1 MLHGRRDSRFGRLLR
16 YGFNDPAAAE
26 RLLDLPEL
34 AGVRGDPVLLDALGG
49 TADPDLALLGLV
61 RLVEA
66 LPGPE
71 DAGGTGRDGSRQALL
86 DTLVAAKPLRDR
98 LLGVLGASEAL
109 GDHLA
114 RHPGD
119 WQSLVTYEAADLH
132 PTTPEFERALAEGVR
147 GPAGMAR
154 PRPDALR
161 AAYRRALLGIAAR
174 DVCGTID
181 VVQSAAELAD
191 LATATLRAALEIAA
205 EEQPADAARCR
216 LAVIGMGK
224 CGGRELNYVSDVDVI
239 FVAEPA
245 ADDGGREGEEAK
257 ALQAAT
263 RLASRMM
270 RICSDVT
277 AEGTI
282 WPVDANLRPEG
293 RNGPLVRTL
302 SSHLA
307 YYQRWAK
314 TWEFQALLK
323 ARPVA
328 GDPEL
333 GRAYVEAVEPLVW
346 QAAERE
352 NFVTDVQQMRRRVV
366 ENIPVAQIERELKLG
381 PGGLRDVEF
390 AVQLLQLVHG
400 RTDPSLRSGTT
411 LDALDAL
418 AAGGYV
424 GRADAAVL
432 DSAYRFLR
440 SMEHRIQLY
449 KLRRTH
455 LIPEDEAELRRLGRS
470 LGFRTEP
477 VSELGKEWRQHAR
490 EVRRLH
496 EKLFYRPLLDAV
508 ARLEPGAARL
518 SAAAAGQRLEALGYA
533 DPAGAL
539 RHLEALASGV
549 TRKAAIQRT
558 LLPVLLGWFADS
570 ADPDAGL
577 LNFRKVSDALGR
589 TPWYLRL
596 LRDEGAAAENLARV
610 LSAGRLAPDLLLRAP
625 EAVALLG
632 DPEGLRPRGRPA
644 LEQEIL
650 AAVGRADGGEQ
661 AVAAARGVRRRELFR
676 TAAAD
681 IIGAYRNGWHA
692 GGGGLH
698 RNGATTAAPG
708 ALGGPLGATPA
719 SGLVG
724 GTAAPGSLRGVS
736 GDGTVRG
743 TGGGMAAG
751 GPGPQGGSGGT
762 ARGVTPGFRAPGS
775 GPAPAGR
782 QGTGRGGGG
791 LGGVGQGAPGSGSA
805 PAGRGPTGPV
815 GGAPGAAAGGS
826 RGPAGRLGS
835 PGGQDGP
842 GGPAAAAR
850 HTAAVPV
857 MADPDPAHN
866 NLGASVDLVGGAV
879 SDINAAT
886 LAGALRAAVR
896 DAWGETLPTRFAVIG
911 MGRFGGHE
919 LGYGSDADVLFVH
932 EPRDG
937 VAEQEASRAAFAVA
951 NEMRRLLQLPTVDPP
966 LHIDADLRPE
976 GKSGPLVRTLGSYA
990 AYYRRWSLVWESQ
1003 ALLRAEPVAGDAELG
1018 RRFTELIDPLRYPAE
1033 GLGED
1038 AVREIRRLK
1047 ARMESERLPRGAD
1060 PTLHTKLGRGGLS
1073 DVEWT
1078 VQLIQMR
1085 HGWAEPGLRTTRT
1098 REALAAAHAARLI
1111 DTEDA
1116 QILDEAW
1123 VLATRVRNAVML
1135 VRGRP
1140 GDTFPVGSRE
1150 LAAVGRYLG
1159 YEPGHVGEML
1169 DDYRRITRRARAV
1182 VERLF
1187 YGG

>member
-16 YGFNDPAAAE
+16 YGFTDSAAAG
-26 RLLDLPEL
+26 RLLDLPEMST
-34 AGVRGDPVLLDALGG
+34 VRNDPVLLDALGA
-49 TADPDLALLGLV
+49 TADPDSALRGLV

-71 DAGGTGRDGSRQALL
+71 DGTRTGAAAAAGSPAATGGPAGGAAGRSGTRQALL
-86 DTLVAAKPLRDR
+86 DTLATAKPLRDR

-114 RHPGD
+114 RHPYD
-119 WQSLVTYEAADLH
+119 WQSLVTYEPADLH
-132 PTTPEFERALAEGVR
+132 PTTSDFEQALTDGIWS
-147 GPAGMAR
+147 GAGDTR

-161 AAYRRALLGIAAR
+161 IAYRRCLLGIAAR
-174 DVCGTID
+174 DVCGTTD
-181 VVQSAAELAD
+181 VAQTAAELAD
-191 LATATLRAALEIAA
+191 LATAALRAALRIAA
-205 EEQPADAARCR
+205 EEQPEDAARCR

-224 CGGRELNYVSDVDVI
+224 CGGQELNYVSDVDVI
-239 FVAEPA
+239 FVAEPRERNGGADPATEA
-245 ADDGGREGEEAK
+245 A

-263 RLASRMM
+263 RLAARMM
-270 RICSDVT
+270 RVCSDT
-277 AEGTI
+277 TIEGTI

-328 GDPEL
+328 GDAAL
-333 GRAYVEAVEPLVW
+333 GQAYVDALAPLVW
-346 QAAERE
+346 QAAERD
-352 NFVTDVQQMRRRVV
+352 NFVPDVQQMRRRVV
-366 ENIPVAQIERELKLG
+366 ENIPAAQVDRELKLG

-400 RTDPSLRSGTT
+400 RTDATLRSGTT
-411 LDALDAL
+411 LDALAAL

-424 GRADAAVL
+424 GRADAAAL
-432 DSAYRFLR
+432 DTAYRFLR
-440 SMEHRIQLY
+440 TMEHRIQLY
-449 KLRRTH
+449 RLRRTH
-455 LIPEDEAELRRLGRS
+455 LVPEDERELRRLGRS

-477 VSELGKEWRQHAR
+477 VTELGKAWRRHAR

-508 ARLEPGAARL
+508 AQLEPGAARL
-518 SAAAAGQRLEALGYA
+518 STRAAGQRLEALGYA
-533 DPAGAL
+533 DPAAAL

-577 LNFRKVSDALGR
+577 LNFRKVSDALGK

-632 DPEGLRPRGRPA
+632 DPEGLRPRGRAA

-681 IIGAYRNGWHA
+681 IIGAYTGS
-692 GGGGLH
+692 
-698 RNGATTAAPG
+698 ATTG
-708 ALGGPLGATPA
+708 A
-719 SGLVG
+719 SGHTVSG
-724 GTAAPGSLRGVS
+724 VPGTAGHP
-736 GDGTVRG
+736 
-743 TGGGMAAG
+743 
-751 GPGPQGGSGGT
+751 GT
-762 ARGVTPGFRAPGS
+762 AH
-775 GPAPAGR
+775 PAP
-782 QGTGRGGGG
+782 
-791 LGGVGQGAPGSGSA
+791 
-805 PAGRGPTGPV
+805 
-815 GGAPGAAAGGS
+815 
-826 RGPAGRLGS
+826 
-835 PGGQDGP
+835 
-842 GGPAAAAR
+842 GPAAAEPDR
-850 HTAAVPV
+850 TP
-857 MADPDPAHN
+857 PDPAPRPSDPAHDD
-866 NLGASVDLVGGAV
+866 LGAAVDMVGRAV

-896 DAWGETLPTRFAVIG
+896 DHWGDELPTRFAVIG

-932 EPRDG
+932 EPRAG
-937 VAEQEASRAAFAVA
+937 VDEQTASRAAFAVA
-951 NEMRRLLQLPTVDPP
+951 NEIRRLLQLPTVDPP
-966 LHIDADLRPE
+966 LLIDADLRPE
-976 GKSGPLVRTLGSYA
+976 GRTGPLVRTLASYA

-1003 ALLRAEPVAGDAELG
+1003 ALLRAEPVAGDPELG
-1018 RRFTELIDPLRYPAE
+1018 ARFVELIDPLRYPAD

-1060 PTLHTKLGRGGLS
+1060 PTTHAKLGRGGLS

-1078 VQLIQMR
+1078 VQLLQMR
-1085 HGWAEPGLRTTRT
+1085 HGWSEPGLRTTRT
-1098 REALAAAHAARLI
+1098 REALAAAHAAQLI
-1111 DTEDA
+1111 STEDA
-1116 QILDEAW
+1116 QTLDEAW

-1140 GDTFPVGSRE
+1140 GDTFPGESRE

-1159 YEPGHVGEML
+1159 YEAGHVGEML
-1169 DDYRRITRRARAV
+1169 DDYRRVTRRARAV

-1187 YGG
+1187 YDGA